1 MRLFV
6 DQFSVQVFIEE
17 SRKLQESVFR
27 EEHNA
32 ILQVFVKLD
41 PEYTNT
47 YKWIKV
53 PVYFIFPIIPYSTND
68 YIIRHL
74 QILGIVCPNTVGASD
89 RAGRLMLAAW
99 RPLDVSVAVM

>member
-41 PEYTNT
+41 PEYTILTTEKSTSVLYYSN
-47 YKWIKV
+47 YS
-53 PVYFIFPIIPYSTND
+53 IF
-68 YIIRHL
+68 H
-74 QILGIVCPNTVGASD
+74 Q
-89 RAGRLMLAAW
+89 
-99 RPLDVSVAVM
+99 

>member
-41 PEYTNT
+41 REYIHNNR
-47 YKWIKV
+47 IKV
-53 PVYFIFPIIPYSTND
+53 PVYIIIPIIPYSIND
-68 YIIRHL
+68 YIIMHL
-74 QILGIVCPNTVGASD
+74 QILGIVCPNTVGVSD

-99 RPLDVSVAVM
+99 RPLDVSVVVM

>member
-41 PEYTNT
+41 REYIHNNR
-47 YKWIKV
+47 IKV
-53 PVYFIFPIIPYSTND
+53 PVYIIIPIIF
-68 YIIRHL
+68 H
-74 QILGIVCPNTVGASD
+74 ILSMITLSCICRYLELFAQT
-89 RAGRLMLAAW
+89 RLVLVIE
-99 RPLDVSVAVM
+99 PGD

>member
-41 PEYTNT
+41 REYIHNN
-47 YKWIKV
+47 KIKV
-53 PVYFIFPIIPYSTND
+53 PVYIIIIPIIPYSINIHRDLFQVTFK
-68 YIIRHL
+68 
-74 QILGIVCPNTVGASD
+74 
-89 RAGRLMLAAW
+89 
-99 RPLDVSVAVM
+99 

>member
-41 PEYTNT
+41 REYIHNNR
-47 YKWIKV
+47 IKV
-53 PVYFIFPIIPYSTND
+53 PVYIIIPIIPYSIND
-68 YIIRHL
+68 YIIMRL
-74 QILGIVCPNTVGASD
+74 QILGIVCPNTVGVSD

-99 RPLDVSVAVM
+99 RPLDVSVVVM

>member
-1 MRLFV
+1 MFLEKSIMRYYKCLLNWT
-6 DQFSVQVFIEE
+6 QNTQY
-17 SRKLQESVFR
+17 LQ
-27 EEHNA
+27 
-32 ILQVFVKLD
+32 LK
-41 PEYTNT
+41 
-47 YKWIKV
+47 KV
-53 PVYFIFPIIPYSTND
+53 PVYFIIPIIPYYTDD

>member
-17 SRKLQESVFR
+17 SRKWQESVFR

-32 ILQVFVKLD
+32 IFQVFVKLD
-41 PEYTNT
+41 REYIHKQQNKSTSVHYYSN
-47 YKWIKV
+47 Y
-53 PVYFIFPIIPYSTND
+53 IPYSINV
-68 YIIRHL
+68 YIIMLLH
-74 QILGIVCPNTVGASD
+74 ILGIVCPNKVGVSD

-99 RPLDVSVAVM
+99 RPLDVSVVVM

>member
-41 PEYTNT
+41 REYIHNNR
-47 YKWIKV
+47 IKV
-53 PVYFIFPIIPYSTND
+53 PVYIIIIPIIPYSIND
-68 YIIRHL
+68 YIIMHL
-74 QILGIVCPNTVGASD
+74 QILGIVCPNTVGVGD

>member
-41 PEYTNT
+41 PENTIEERQWQTNV
-47 YKWIKV
+47 KMEV
-53 PVYFIFPIIPYSTND
+53 
-68 YIIRHL
+68 
-74 QILGIVCPNTVGASD
+74 
-89 RAGRLMLAAW
+89 
-99 RPLDVSVAVM
+99 